1 MHFRAFIDSFSDSYT
16 GEWDSV
22 RYLGRGE
29 KFYNYKG
36 FDRTISLAF
45 TVAAQSKNELIPMYK
60 KLNYLASNLAPDY
73 SEFGYMRGPLVE
85 LTMGGYLYEQVGFI
99 TQLTYDIPEESPWE
113 IGINSN
119 IEGGSDNT
127 VKELPHMIRVTGFS
141 FTPIHNFVPS
151 KQGLGF
157 GGQALNSID
166 QAAIGEVTS
175 YGNQRYIALSA
186 GAASNYDR

>member
-45 TVAAQSKNELIPMYK
+45 TVAAQSKEELIPMYK

-119 IEGGSDNT
+119 IEGGSDDT

-151 KQGLGF
+151 KQGLEF
-157 GGQALNSID
+157 TKPPLNEI
-166 QAAIGEVTS
+166 ES